1 MVVDDVL
8 DVVELLAIVVVPT
21 IADMVPAGDESVE
34 GDETVSMRVGW
45 GRCREKGQGKHLRS

>member
-34 GDETVSMRVGW
+34 GDEPVSMRVGW
-45 GRCREKGQGKHLRS
+45 GGCWEKGQGKHLRS